1 MYDEGPYFPSLPP
14 PSLRE
19 CQVSFS
25 LSKYSVTHFF
35 TGEAMSLLIL
45 GAALF
50 VVGATIAAFVI
61 TGGKSA
67 PTVSSMLRSDDKGA
81 GDGR

>member
-1 MYDEGPYFPSLPP
+1 
-14 PSLRE
+14 
-19 CQVSFS
+19 
-25 LSKYSVTHFF
+25 
-35 TGEAMSLLIL
+35 MSLLIL

-61 TGGKSA
+61 NGGKSA
-67 PTVSSMLRSDDKGA
+67 PTVSSMLRSDDKAA